1 MHRRIIDGRSVVRL
15 VEKYCHGV
23 KRVVIC
29 APFITTRGMNQIL
42 RALGQKRQV
51 HLELITKFDPV
62 DLLLGYSDREVF
74 EDLFERNRRFA
85 KWDVKIWIVDQLHA
99 KAIVLG
105 SKIGVLG
112 SSNITSGGF
121 QTNEELGA
129 VLQGPMLKQ
138 LQQQLEALQTSGIRL
153 TEEEFRWKRIHEL
166 PRYQPYASAIKRLM
180 GQLQRERESGL
191 TSFTRGESRV
201 QGTYFHGILDLLEY
215 IKDREPCPE
224 REALTWLH
232 RHALLGGKE
241 INEARLAFL
250 ARVGVLARTSRGLRI
265 KKPTGDALLSKRS
278 PEILYE
284 RMRSTY
290 REFQDIEEKRFRRRV
305 HPGDLAEKLPGER
318 SQTYWAIRLRW
329 LEALGRAE
337 RVTIDRKVYFQLRL
351 APAP

>member
-1 MHRRIIDGRSVVRL
+1 MRRRIIDGRSVVRL
-15 VEKYCHGV
+15 VEKYCHRV

-29 APFITTRGMNQIL
+29 APFITTRGMSQIL
-42 RALGQKRQV
+42 KALGQKRRV

-85 KWDVKIWIVDQLHA
+85 KWSVKIWIVDQLHA

-129 VLQGPMLKQ
+129 VLQGPMLRQ
-138 LQQQLEALQTSGIRL
+138 LQQQLEAFQTSENRL
-153 TEEEFRWKRIHEL
+153 TEEEFLWKKTQEL
-166 PRYQPYASAIKRLM
+166 PRYQPYVSTIKRLM
-180 GQLQRERESGL
+180 GQLQREKESGL
-191 TSFTRGESRV
+191 TSFTRSGRQA
-201 QGTYFHGILDLLEY
+201 QGTYFHGILDFLSWL
-215 IKDREPCPE
+215 KKREPCPE
-224 REALTWLH
+224 REALAWLH

-250 ARVGVLARTSRGLRI
+250 ARVGVLARTSRGLRV
-265 KKPTGDALLSKRS
+265 KKPTGDALINQQS
-278 PEILYE
+278 PEVLYD
-284 RMRSTY
+284 RMRSAY
-290 REFQDIEEKRFRRRV
+290 REFRDIEDARFSRPV
-305 HPGDLAEKLPGER
+305 HPRDLAKELPGER
-318 SQTYWAIRLRW
+318 KQKYWAIRLRW
-329 LEALGRAE
+329 LEALGRAK
-337 RVTIDRKVYFQLRL
+337 RVTVDRKDYFRLRL